1 MLTIISDFTKM
12 NKCLRGGGGIP
23 ANVTFSDNEYC
34 ILGYLQ
40 GRIFW

>member
-1 MLTIISDFTKM
+1 MLTIISDFIKI
-12 NKCLRGGGGIP
+12 NKCLRGGGIP

>member
-1 MLTIISDFTKM
+1 MLTIISDFIKI
-12 NKCLRGGGGIP
+12 NKCLCGGGIP

>member
-1 MLTIISDFTKM
+1 MLTIISDFIKI
-12 NKCLRGGGGIP
+12 NKCLGGGIP

>member
-1 MLTIISDFTKM
+1 MLTIISDFIKI
-12 NKCLRGGGGIP
+12 NKCLWGGVIP

>member
-12 NKCLRGGGGIP
+12 NKCLRGGGIP